1 MNNDALIHR
10 NLKKKTPNIRADE
23 TCTHTYDANTKKSWP
38 RCDSTLPAPSRSSQ
52 ARIQPTPVAMQRRL
66 LDERARARGGL

>member
-23 TCTHTYDANTKKSWP
+23 TCTHTYDASTKKS
-38 RCDSTLPAPSRSSQ
+38 
-52 ARIQPTPVAMQRRL
+52 
-66 LDERARARGGL
+66 